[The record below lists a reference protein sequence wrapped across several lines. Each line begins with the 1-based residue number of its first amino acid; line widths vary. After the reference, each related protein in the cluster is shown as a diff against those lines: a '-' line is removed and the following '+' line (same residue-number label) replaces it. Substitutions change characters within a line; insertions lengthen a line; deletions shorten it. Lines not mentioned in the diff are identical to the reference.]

1 MREEITDLIDD
12 LEGRVN
18 YVHDCL
24 EKALDLLKK
33 GDADSCSSE
42 LEDILENLKELSKE
56 LY

>member
-1 MREEITDLIDD
+1 MREKITDLIDD

-18 YVHDCL
+18 YAHDGL

-42 LEDILENLKELSKE
+42 L
-56 LY
+56 

>member
-1 MREEITDLIDD
+1 MRQKITDLIDD
-12 LEGRVN
+12 LEERVN
-18 YVHDCL
+18 YAHDGL

>member
-1 MREEITDLIDD
+1 MRQKITDLIDD
-12 LEGRVN
+12 LEERVN
-18 YVHDCL
+18 YAHDSL

-42 LEDILENLKELSKE
+42 LEDVLVTLKELAKE